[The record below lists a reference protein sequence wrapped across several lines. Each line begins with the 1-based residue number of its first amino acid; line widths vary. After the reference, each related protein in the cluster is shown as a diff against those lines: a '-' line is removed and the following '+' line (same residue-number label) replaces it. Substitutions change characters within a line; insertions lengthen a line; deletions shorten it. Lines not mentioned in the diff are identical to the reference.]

1 MPFGCDPVA
10 QTEKKWYTSIYMV
23 RSIGLDLVDIDRIA
37 QNVEAYGQ
45 RFLKKILGPY
55 ELRLYEIRQDK
66 VIFVA
71 GRFAAKEAILKG
83 LGQFIDKR
91 PKLPS
96 IQITNDHTGR
106 PHVDFGD
113 AIPELGPKIKCFI
126 SITHERNHAAAVAI
140 FVEE

>member
-1 MPFGCDPVA
+1 M
-10 QTEKKWYTSIYMV
+10 
-23 RSIGLDLVDIDRIA
+23 RSVGLDLVDIDRIA
-37 QNVEAYGQ
+37 QNVGTYGQ

-83 LGQFIDKR
+83 LGHFTDKR
-91 PKLPS
+91 PKLYS
-96 IQITNDHTGR
+96 LEITNDHTGR
-106 PHVDFGD
+106 PSFDVSVLPGMS
-113 AIPELGPKIKCFI
+113 PKVKCHL

>member
-1 MPFGCDPVA
+1 
-10 QTEKKWYTSIYMV
+10 MV
-23 RSIGLDLVDIDRIA
+23 RSVGLDLVDIDRIA
-37 QNVEAYGQ
+37 QNVNTYGQ

-55 ELRLYEIRQDK
+55 ELRLYEVRQDK

-83 LGQFIDKR
+83 LGQFIDWR
-91 PKLPS
+91 PKLQA
-96 IQITNDHTGR
+96 IQITNDNTGR
-106 PHVDFGD
+106 PHVDLSEAVPG
-113 AIPELGPKIKCFI
+113 IHKKIKCHL